1 MGVTAIVQPGTGA
14 RREDFAPASVPVAQ
28 NICSDCGKHY
38 TGRPDRHTCGEV
50 SQEAMA
56 AAAPAVVSALGFAK
70 MGIGHPGSKKA
81 VEDELDAIMLAVRM
95 FHVKQPD
102 QVLRECAA
110 YTARLTEMVVMLHR
124 TEGQDRTYMKLRTQ
138 QVEKFLAELER
149 QQKTA
154 SRLIEVNRQDLH
166 ASGYGT

>member
-1 MGVTAIVQPGTGA
+1 MGVTAVVQPGAGSS
-14 RREDFAPASVPVAQ
+14 RSDFAPASVPVAQ
-28 NICSDCGKHY
+28 NICPECGKHY
-38 TGRPDRHTCGEV
+38 TGRPDKHVCGEV
-50 SQEAMA
+50 SQEAVE
-56 AAAPAVVSALGFAK
+56 AAAPAAVSALGFAK
-70 MGIGHPGSKKA
+70 LGQGHPGSKKA
-81 VEDELDAIMLAVRM
+81 VEDELDAVMIAIRM

-110 YTARLTEMVVMLHR
+110 YTARLTELVVMLHR

-138 QVEKFLAELER
+138 QVEKYLAELER